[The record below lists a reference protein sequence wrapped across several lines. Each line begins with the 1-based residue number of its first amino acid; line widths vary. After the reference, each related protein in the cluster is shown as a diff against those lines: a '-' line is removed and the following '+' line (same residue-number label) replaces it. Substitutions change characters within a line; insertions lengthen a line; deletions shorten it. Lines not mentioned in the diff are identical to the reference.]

1 MIFKNLLRR
10 KGRTLLTV
18 LGISIGVAAIVGLGA
33 LADGLQAGYD
43 SFLTGSKADL
53 VLSQPDAVDVSMSA
67 VDTSVGSELEN
78 MSEVEDVSAMLQG
91 LVQTESVPYFFI
103 FGYPED
109 SFILDRFKIIEGY
122 ALNSREAQQAR
133 GKPVLI
139 GASTAE
145 TLEKSTGDTIRIT
158 ESVFRIVGVYETGQG
173 LEDSGA
179 VLRLQDA
186 QQLLGRQHQ
195 ASLFYIQLKDTQ
207 LADRVQRRVERRW
220 PDLSLT
226 TTEAYADQQMMG
238 DMMQS
243 YVWAIAG
250 LAIVIG
256 GVGMMNAQL
265 MAVMERTREIGV
277 LRSVGWSR
285 WRVLGMILGESLL
298 VGILG
303 GLLGVGLGWLALVQF
318 SDVASFFGAS
328 PANIDPAILEQAL
341 GTVVVLGFVGGA
353 YPSWRASRMQPVEAL
368 RYEGGT
374 AGENVRRLPVGGMA
388 VQNLWQR
395 TFRTLLTLAAIG
407 ITVGGIMALEGT
419 VRGAS
424 SMVDEMAGDAE
435 IMIRQAGIADTGF
448 SSIDQRVGQKIAA
461 LSDVRSVSGMI
472 FTATMMPE
480 AGSFFILQGLAPNEY
495 RIQQINI
502 AEGERLT
509 GNHQMLLGNMIAE
522 AMDKE
527 VGDVVELNGSRYKVV
542 GIFSSSNSWEEI
554 GGVISLR
561 DAQTFTGKPRKVT
574 MYTVKLHDPSQAEE
588 VVRQI
593 NQQFPDVHAA
603 LSGEFANQMPDMQNV
618 DAMMSGISFLAILV
632 GGLGV
637 MNTMLMSVL
646 ERTREIGVLRAL
658 GWRSRRVLFMIM
670 KESLLLGLLGGLTGV
685 AVAFGLS
692 ALLRAIPMIGDAFSP
707 VWELDIFIRASSIA
721 LLLGLVGGVYPAL
734 RATRLEPIEALR
746 YE

>member
-1 MIFKNLLRR
+1 M
-10 KGRTLLTV
+10 LTV
-18 LGISIGVAAIVGLGA
+18 LGISVGVAAIVALGA
-33 LADGLQAGYD
+33 LANGLQAGYD

-67 VDTSVGSELEN
+67 VDFSVGSELEN

-91 LVQTESVPYFFI
+91 LVQTESVPYFFV

-139 GASTAE
+139 GSSTAE

-158 ESVFRIVGVYETGQG
+158 ESVYRIVGIYETGQG

-195 ASLFYIQLKDTQ
+195 ASLFYIQLKDPQ

-303 GLLGVGLGWLALVQF
+303 GLLGIGLGWLALVQF
-318 SDVASFFGAS
+318 SDVASFFGAG

-341 GTVVVLGFVGGA
+341 GTVIVLGFVGGA

-374 AGENVRRLPVGGMA
+374 AGENVRRLPIGGMA

-448 SSIDQRVGQKIAA
+448 STIDQRVGQKIAN
-461 LSDVRSVSGMI
+461 LPEVRTVSGMI

-509 GNHQMLLGNMIAE
+509 SNHQMLLGNMIAE

-542 GIFSSSNSWEEI
+542 GIFSSSNSWEEM

-603 LSGEFANQMPDMQNV
+603 LSGEFANQMPDMQNM

-658 GWRSRRVLFMIM
+658 GWRRPRVLFMIM

-685 AVAFGLS
+685 AVAFGLG
-692 ALLRAIPMIGDAFSP
+692 ALLGAIPMVGDAFSP
-707 VWELDIFIRASSIA
+707 VWELDIFMRASSIA

>member
-10 KGRTLLTV
+10 KGRTILTV
-18 LGISIGVAAIVGLGA
+18 LGISIGVAAIVALGA
-33 LADGLQAGYD
+33 LANGLQAGYD

-53 VLSQPDAVDVSMSA
+53 VLSQPDAFDVSMSA
-67 VDTSVGSELEN
+67 VDESIGTELAN
-78 MSEVEDVSAMLQG
+78 MSEVENVSAMLQG
-91 LVQTESVPYFFI
+91 LVQTESVPYFFV

-109 SFILDRFKIIEGY
+109 SFILNRFQIIAGY
-122 ALNSREAQQAR
+122 ALDSREAQQAR
-133 GKPVLI
+133 GKPILV
-139 GASTAE
+139 GSSTAE
-145 TLEKSTGDTIRIT
+145 TLEKSPGDTIRIT
-158 ESVFRIVGVYETGQG
+158 ESVFRVVGVYETGQG

-195 ASLFYIQLKDTQ
+195 ASLFYIQLKDPQ
-207 LADRVQRRVERRW
+207 MADRVQHRVERRW
-220 PDLSLT
+220 PDLSIT

-238 DMMQS
+238 DMMQG

-285 WRVLGMILGESLL
+285 WRVLSMILGESLL

-303 GLLGVGLGWLALVQF
+303 GLLGIGLGWLALVQF

-328 PANIDPAILEQAL
+328 TASIDTAILEQAL
-341 GTVVVLGFVGGA
+341 ATVVVLGFVGGA

-374 AGENVRRLPVGGMA
+374 GGENVRRLPIGGMA

-407 ITVGGIMALEGT
+407 ITVGGIMALEAT

-424 SMVDEMAGDAE
+424 SMVGDMAGDAE
-435 IMIRQAGIADTGF
+435 IMIRQAGIADTGY
-448 SSIDQRVGQKIAA
+448 STIDQRVGQKIAT
-461 LSDVRSVSGMI
+461 LPEVQSVSGMI

-480 AGSFFILQGLAPNEY
+480 AGTFFILQGLAPNEY

-502 AEGERLT
+502 VEGERLT
-509 GNHQMLLGNMIAE
+509 SNHQMLLGDMMAE
-522 AMDKE
+522 AMDKK
-527 VGDVVELNGSRYKVV
+527 VGDIVELNGSRYKVV
-542 GIFSSSNSWEEI
+542 GTFASNNSWEEM

-561 DAQTFTGKPRKVT
+561 DAQTFTGKPRKVS
-574 MYTVKLHDPSQAEE
+574 MYTVKLHEPSQAEE
-588 VVRQI
+588 IVSQI
-593 NQQFPDVHAA
+593 NGQFPEAHAA
-603 LSGEFANQMPDMQNV
+603 LSGEFADQMPDMENM
-618 DAMMSGISFLAILV
+618 DSMMSGISFLAILV
-632 GGLGV
+632 GGVGV
-637 MNTMLMSVL
+637 MNTMLMAVL

-658 GWRSRRVLFMIM
+658 GWHRRRILGMIL
-670 KESLLLGLLGGLTGV
+670 KEAFLLGVLGGLAGV
-685 AVAFGLS
+685 AIAFGLAA
-692 ALLRAIPMIGDAFSP
+692 ALAAAPMVGDAFSP
-707 VWELDIFIRASSIA
+707 IWETDIFIRASSIA
-721 LLLGLVGGVYPAL
+721 LLLGLVGGIYPAL

>member
-10 KGRTLLTV
+10 KGRTILTV
-18 LGISIGVAAIVGLGA
+18 LGISIGVAAIVALGA
-33 LADGLQAGYD
+33 LANGLQAGYD

-67 VDTSVGSELEN
+67 VDISVGNELEN

-91 LVQTESVPYFFI
+91 LVQTESVPYFFV

-122 ALNSREAQQAR
+122 ALNSREAQLAR

-139 GASTAE
+139 GSSTAE

-158 ESVFRIVGVYETGQG
+158 ESVYRIVGIYETGQG

-303 GLLGVGLGWLALVQF
+303 GLLGIGLGWLALVQF

-424 SMVDEMAGDAE
+424 SMVGEMAGDAE
-435 IMIRQAGIADTGF
+435 IMIRQAGIADTGY
-448 SSIDQRVGQKIAA
+448 STIDQRVGQKIAT
-461 LSDVRSVSGMI
+461 LPEVRTISGMI

-509 GNHQMLLGNMIAE
+509 SNHQMLLGNMIAE
-522 AMDKE
+522 AMNKE

-542 GIFSSSNSWEEI
+542 GIFSSSNSWEEM

-593 NQQFPDVHAA
+593 NRKFPDVHAA
-603 LSGEFANQMPDMQNV
+603 LSGEFANQMPDMQNM

-658 GWRSRRVLFMIM
+658 GWRRRRVLFMIM

-692 ALLRAIPMIGDAFSP
+692 ALLRAVPMIGDAFSP

-721 LLLGLVGGVYPAL
+721 LLLGLIGGIYPAL

>member
-1 MIFKNLLRR
+1 
-10 KGRTLLTV
+10 
-18 LGISIGVAAIVGLGA
+18 
-33 LADGLQAGYD
+33 
-43 SFLTGSKADL
+43 
-53 VLSQPDAVDVSMSA
+53 
-67 VDTSVGSELEN
+67 
-78 MSEVEDVSAMLQG
+78 
-91 LVQTESVPYFFI
+91 
-103 FGYPED
+103 
-109 SFILDRFKIIEGY
+109 
-122 ALNSREAQQAR
+122 
-133 GKPVLI
+133 
-139 GASTAE
+139 
-145 TLEKSTGDTIRIT
+145 
-158 ESVFRIVGVYETGQG
+158 
-173 LEDSGA
+173 
-179 VLRLQDA
+179 
-186 QQLLGRQHQ
+186 
-195 ASLFYIQLKDTQ
+195 
-207 LADRVQRRVERRW
+207 
-220 PDLSLT
+220 
-226 TTEAYADQQMMG
+226 
-238 DMMQS
+238 
-243 YVWAIAG
+243 
-250 LAIVIG
+250 
-256 GVGMMNAQL
+256 
-265 MAVMERTREIGV
+265 
-277 LRSVGWSR
+277 
-285 WRVLGMILGESLL
+285 
-298 VGILG
+298 
-303 GLLGVGLGWLALVQF
+303 
-318 SDVASFFGAS
+318 
-328 PANIDPAILEQAL
+328 
-341 GTVVVLGFVGGA
+341 
-353 YPSWRASRMQPVEAL
+353 
-368 RYEGGT
+368 
-374 AGENVRRLPVGGMA
+374 
-388 VQNLWQR
+388 
-395 TFRTLLTLAAIG
+395 
-407 ITVGGIMALEGT
+407 
-419 VRGAS
+419 
-424 SMVDEMAGDAE
+424 
-435 IMIRQAGIADTGF
+435 
-448 SSIDQRVGQKIAA
+448 
-461 LSDVRSVSGMI
+461 MI

>member
-10 KGRTLLTV
+10 KGRTILTV
-18 LGISIGVAAIVGLGA
+18 LGISIGVAAIVALGA
-33 LADGLQAGYD
+33 LANGLQAGYD

-53 VLSQPDAVDVSMSA
+53 VLSQPDAIDVSMSA
-67 VDTSVGSELEN
+67 VEISVGSELEN

-91 LVQTESVPYFFI
+91 LVQTESVPYFFV

-109 SFILDRFKIIEGY
+109 SFILDRFKIVEGY

-133 GKPVLI
+133 GKPALI
-139 GASTAE
+139 GSSTAE
-145 TLEKSTGDTIRIT
+145 TLEKSPGDTIRIT
-158 ESVFRIVGVYETGQG
+158 ESVFRIVGVYETGEG

-318 SDVASFFGAS
+318 SEVASFFGAS

-424 SMVDEMAGDAE
+424 SMVGEMAGDAE
-435 IMIRQAGIADTGF
+435 IMIRQAGIADTGY
-448 SSIDQRVGQKIAA
+448 STIDQRVGQKIAT
-461 LSDVRSVSGMI
+461 LPEVQTVSGLI

-502 AEGERLT
+502 VEGERLT
-509 GNHQMLLGNMIAE
+509 SNRQMLLGNMIAE
-522 AMDKE
+522 SMDKE
-527 VGDVVELNGSRYKVV
+527 VGDVVELNSSRYKVV
-542 GIFSSSNSWEEI
+542 GIYSSSNSWEEM

-561 DAQTFTGKPRKVT
+561 DAQTFTGKPRKVS
-574 MYTVKLHDPSQAEE
+574 MYTVKLHDPSEAEQ
-588 VVRQI
+588 VVRRI
-593 NQQFPDVHAA
+593 NRQFPEVHAA
-603 LSGEFANQMPDMQNV
+603 LSGEFANQMPDMQNM
-618 DAMMSGISFLAILV
+618 DAMMSGISFLAIMV

-658 GWRSRRVLFMIM
+658 GWHRRRVLFMIM
-670 KESLLLGLLGGLTGV
+670 KESFLLGLLGGLTGV

-692 ALLRAIPMIGDAFSP
+692 ALLRAIPMVGDAFSP
-707 VWELDIFIRASSIA
+707 IWELDIFIRAASIA
-721 LLLGLVGGVYPAL
+721 MLLGLLGGVYPAL